1 MIWPTPYLAMA
12 RFVRP
17 ATPFGGWGKVIVIL
31 LVVELAFTA
40 LTARYAMLSPFA
52 AASPL
57 QTVLDFALFALP
69 AAALL
74 LAVRILHGLG
84 PAALIGTRTPRPAFL
99 AAAVAVALAL
109 AVHEPLL
116 LWMDFADGPRL
127 QPILPWLFW
136 LVPGLAA
143 ILVQTGTEELIYR
156 GYLQQQLGA
165 VSARPLVWMVLPSVW
180 FGIGHLWNGDSP
192 AEGVLWAIWAT
203 FVGLACADLTART
216 GTIAAAVGLHFSNNV
231 FATVLI
237 DTQGAPSSGLALM
250 LFPADEAPLDPV
262 ALPLFGPWTPVD
274 ILLSA
279 LSVLVMWLAARLAL
293 RV

>member
-1 MIWPTPYLAMA
+1 MIWPGPYLAMA

-17 ATPFGGWGKVIVIL
+17 AMPFGGWGKVIVTVL
-31 LVVELAFTA
+31 AVELAFTA
-40 LTARYAMLSPFA
+40 LTARYAVLSPFA
-52 AASPL
+52 AASQL

-74 LAVRILHGLG
+74 VSVRILHGQR
-84 PAALIGTRTPRPAFL
+84 PAEIVGTRTPRPAFL
-99 AAAVAVALAL
+99 AAAAGVALVL
-109 AVHEPLL
+109 AAQEPLL
-116 LWMDFADGPRL
+116 LWMDLAEGPRL
-127 QPILPWLFW
+127 QPVLPWLFW

-165 VSARPLVWMVLPSVW
+165 VSTRPLVWMVLPSIW
-180 FGIGHLWNGDSP
+180 FGAGHLWNGDTLS
-192 AEGVLWAIWAT
+192 EGVLWAIWAT

-216 GTIAAAVGLHFSNNV
+216 GNIAAAVGLHFSNNV

-237 DTQGAPSSGLALM
+237 DTQGAPSSGLALW
-250 LFPADEAPLDPV
+250 LFPADEAPLDPA

-279 LSVLVMWLAARLAL
+279 LSVLVMWLAARVAL